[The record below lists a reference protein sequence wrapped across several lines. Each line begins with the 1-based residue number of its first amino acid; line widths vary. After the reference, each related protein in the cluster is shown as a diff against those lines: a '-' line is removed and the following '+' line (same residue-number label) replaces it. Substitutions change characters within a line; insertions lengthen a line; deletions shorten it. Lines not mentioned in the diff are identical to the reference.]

1 MRSGPAG
8 PAADALVVEAA
19 GALRAAEDVATSS
32 WRTTMK
38 IKVNRKS
45 ELFGPTRN
53 GVARLRSM
61 ATYLLGLS
69 LLLVNANL
77 SSAITSRPGTP
88 QGMDPSK
95 VAAAI
100 KANAQALKAFVWQQR
115 MQLQLKG
122 ETKKTTLNQMNYDF
136 NGNLQKTLLSEQPS
150 ADSAPA
156 PPTGGRLRGRLKQKV
171 VAKKK
176 GEFKELMEGIASLV
190 KSYTELQPQ
199 QLQSALKQAAFSPG
213 QGDMNG
219 SVQIQMTNLLQRGD
233 SLTIWIDQGA
243 LLFRKIAIVS
253 TYDQKPL
260 TATANYAMLPSG
272 EVYMAKAIVNY
283 PSKEVVVEIDNLN
296 YQKAQ

>member
-1 MRSGPAG
+1 MR
-8 PAADALVVEAA
+8 
-19 GALRAAEDVATSS
+19 
-32 WRTTMK
+32 
-38 IKVNRKS
+38 IKVDRKS
-45 ELFGPTRN
+45 ELFGLTRN
-53 GVARLRSM
+53 GAVHLRSL
-61 ATYLLGLS
+61 ATCLLSLS
-69 LLLVNANL
+69 LLLVNGTL
-77 SSAITSRPGTP
+77 SSATTSRPGTP
-88 QGMDPSK
+88 QGLDPSQ

-122 ETKKTTLNQMNYDF
+122 ETKKTTLNQLNYDF
-136 NGNLQKTLLSEQPS
+136 NGNLQKTLISEQPP
-150 ADSAPA
+150 ADSAP
-156 PPTGGRLRGRLKQKV
+156 PPAGGRLRGRLKQKV

-213 QGDMNG
+213 QGEMNG

-253 TYDQKPL
+253 SYDQKPV
-260 TATANYAMLPSG
+260 TATANYSMLPSG
-272 EVYMAKAIVNY
+272 QVYMAQAIVNY

-296 YQKAQ
+296 YQKTQ

>member
-1 MRSGPAG
+1 
-8 PAADALVVEAA
+8 
-19 GALRAAEDVATSS
+19 
-32 WRTTMK
+32 MK
-38 IKVNRKS
+38 IKVNHKPK
-45 ELFGPTRN
+45 LFGPTRH
-53 GVARLRSM
+53 GLAHLRSF
-61 ATYLLGLS
+61 AACLLCLF
-69 LLLVNANL
+69 LLPVNANL
-77 SSAITSRPGTP
+77 ASATTSRSSTP
-88 QGMDPSK
+88 QGMDPSQ

-136 NGNLQKTLLSEQPS
+136 NGNLQKTLISEQPP
-150 ADSAPA
+150 ADAAPP

-171 VAKKK
+171 VAKKT
-176 GEFKELMEGIASLV
+176 GEFKEMMEGIASLV

-199 QLQSALKQAAFSPG
+199 QLQSALKQAEVSPG
-213 QGDMNG
+213 QDDMNG
-219 SVQIQMTNLLQRGD
+219 SVQIRMANLLQRGD

-253 TYDQKPL
+253 SYDQNPL

>member
-1 MRSGPAG
+1 
-8 PAADALVVEAA
+8 
-19 GALRAAEDVATSS
+19 
-32 WRTTMK
+32 MK
-38 IKVNRKS
+38 IKVDRKS
-45 ELFGPTRN
+45 EIFGPTRN
-53 GVARLRSM
+53 GGAHLRSL
-61 ATYLLGLS
+61 AACLLSLS

-77 SSAITSRPGTP
+77 SSAVTSRPGTP
-88 QGMDPSK
+88 QGLDPSQ

-100 KANAQALKAFVWQQR
+100 KANTQALKAFVWQQR

-219 SVQIQMTNLLQRGD
+219 SVQIQMANLLQQGD

-253 TYDQKPL
+253 SYDKKPV
-260 TATANYAMLPSG
+260 TATANYSMLQTG
-272 EVYMAKAIVNY
+272 QVYMAQAIVNY
-283 PSKEVVVEIDNLN
+283 PAKQVVVEIDNLN

>member
-1 MRSGPAG
+1 
-8 PAADALVVEAA
+8 
-19 GALRAAEDVATSS
+19 
-32 WRTTMK
+32 MK
-38 IKVNRKS
+38 IKVDRKPK
-45 ELFGPTRN
+45 LFGPTRN
-53 GVARLRSM
+53 GGVHLRSL
-61 ATYLLGLS
+61 AAFLLSLS
-69 LLLVNANL
+69 LLVVNANL
-77 SSAITSRPGTP
+77 SGAATSRSIAP
-88 QGMDPSK
+88 QGLDPAQ

-100 KANAQALKAFVWQQR
+100 RANAQALKAFVWQQR

-150 ADSAPA
+150 PDSAP
-156 PPTGGRLRGRLKQKV
+156 PPAGGRLRGRIKQKV

-176 GEFKELMEGIASLV
+176 GEFKEMMEGIAALV

-199 QLQSALKQAAFSPG
+199 QLQAALKQAAFSAG

-243 LLFRKIAIVS
+243 LLFRRIAIVS
-253 TYDQKPL
+253 SYDQKPV

-272 EVYMAKAIVNY
+272 QVYMAQAIVNY
-283 PSKEVVVEIDNLN
+283 PSKQVVVELDNLN
-296 YQKAQ
+296 YRQGP

>member
-1 MRSGPAG
+1 MG
-8 PAADALVVEAA
+8 AADARAA
-19 GALRAAEDVATSS
+19 GDVAISF

-38 IKVNRKS
+38 IKVDRKS
-45 ELFGPTRN
+45 EIFGPTRN
-53 GVARLRSM
+53 GGAHLRSL
-61 ATYLLGLS
+61 AACLLSLS

-77 SSAITSRPGTP
+77 SGAVTSRPGTP
-88 QGMDPSK
+88 QRMDPSQ

-122 ETKKTTLNQMNYDF
+122 ETKKTTLNQLNYDF
-136 NGNLQKTLLSEQPS
+136 NGNLQKTLISEQPP
-150 ADSAPA
+150 ADSAP
-156 PPTGGRLRGRLKQKV
+156 PPAGGRLRGRLKKKV
-171 VAKKK
+171 VAKKT

-283 PSKEVVVEIDNLN
+283 PSKEVVVQIDNLN

>member
-1 MRSGPAG
+1 
-8 PAADALVVEAA
+8 
-19 GALRAAEDVATSS
+19 
-32 WRTTMK
+32 MK
-38 IKVNRKS
+38 IKFDCKPK
-45 ELFGPTRN
+45 LFGPTRN
-53 GVARLRSM
+53 GGAHLRSS
-61 ATYLLGLS
+61 AASLLCLS

-77 SSAITSRPGTP
+77 ASATTSRSSTL
-88 QGMDPSK
+88 QGMDPSQ
-95 VAAAI
+95 VSAAI

-122 ETKKTTLNQMNYDF
+122 ETKKTTLHQMNYDF
-136 NGNLQKTLLSEQPS
+136 NGNLQKTLISEQPA
-150 ADSAPA
+150 ADAAPQPA
-156 PPTGGRLRGRLKQKV
+156 GPGLRGRLKKKV
-171 VAKKK
+171 VAKKT

-253 TYDQKPL
+253 SYDQKPV
-260 TATANYAMLPSG
+260 T
-272 EVYMAKAIVNY
+272 
-283 PSKEVVVEIDNLN
+283 
-296 YQKAQ
+296 

>member
-1 MRSGPAG
+1 
-8 PAADALVVEAA
+8 
-19 GALRAAEDVATSS
+19 
-32 WRTTMK
+32 MK
-38 IKVNRKS
+38 IKFDCKPK
-45 ELFGPTRN
+45 LFGPKRN
-53 GVARLRSM
+53 GGAHLRSL
-61 ATYLLGLS
+61 AASLLCLS

-77 SSAITSRPGTP
+77 ASATTSRSSTL
-88 QGMDPSK
+88 QGMDPSQ

-115 MQLQLKG
+115 MQLQVKG
-122 ETKKTTLNQMNYDF
+122 ETKKTTLNQMNYDV

-150 ADSAPA
+150 ANSAPP

-171 VAKKK
+171 VAKKT
-176 GEFKELMEGIASLV
+176 GEFKEMMEGIAALV

-199 QLQSALKQAAFSPG
+199 QLQSALKQAEFSPG

-219 SVQIQMTNLLQRGD
+219 SIQIRMASLLQRGD

-253 TYDQKPL
+253 SYDQKPV
-260 TATANYAMLPSG
+260 TATANYSMLPSG
-272 EVYMAKAIVNY
+272 QVYMAQAIVNY

-296 YQKAQ
+296 YQKTQ